1 MAKPRQECPQPCS
14 AVEGEQRGLEAQ
26 WLRLKE
32 AWEPKAMEAGEP

>member
-14 AVEGEQRGLEAQ
+14 AAEGEQRGLEAQ